1 MFKNTWSPYY
11 RIRIFETWEEN
22 RYKIERMDMRN
33 ERGRMMRGDKMVDM
47 RCDNEGGI

>member
-22 RYKIERMDMRN
+22 RYKMDMRS
-33 ERGRMMRGDKMVDM
+33 ERGRIMRWDKMMDM
-47 RCDNEGGI
+47 RWENEGGI

>member
-33 ERGRMMRGDKMVDM
+33 ERGRMMRWDKMVDM
-47 RCDNEGGI
+47 RWENEGGI